1 MIAIY
6 NRSLTERRPI
16 VTDGGK
22 VIEGDLSPIITPG
35 TDVQVRP
42 QDEDGK
48 PIPGANVTL
57 VCGKPPRSYTGNEQE
72 DGTYTF
78 ENAVPQSGHEDCTL
92 TVEANG

>member
-1 MIAIY
+1 MITIY
-6 NRSLTERRPI
+6 NRSITERRPI
-16 VTDGGK
+16 VTDDGK
-22 VIEGDLSPIITPG
+22 VIEGDLSPIIRPG

-57 VCGKPPRSYTGNEQE
+57 VCGTPPRSYTGNEQE
-72 DGTYTF
+72 DGTYIL
-78 ENAVPQSGHEDCTL
+78 ENAVPQSGQEDCTL